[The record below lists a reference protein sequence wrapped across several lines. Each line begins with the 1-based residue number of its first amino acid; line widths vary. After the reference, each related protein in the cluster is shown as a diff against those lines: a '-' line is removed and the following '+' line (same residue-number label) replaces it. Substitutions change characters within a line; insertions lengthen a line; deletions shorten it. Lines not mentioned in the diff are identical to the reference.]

1 MKTSDQIR
9 WTSADLDLLPD
20 NGNRYEI
27 IEGELFV
34 TRAPHWGHQR
44 TCGNF
49 YEKLN
54 IWSRETGLGKP
65 VINPGMIFSDA
76 DNVIPDVVW
85 ISNDRLN
92 NFLDDAGHLTGAPEI
107 VIEVL
112 SPGAENESRD
122 RSAKRKLYSTRGV
135 QEYWIANWQLQ
146 QIEIYRRENAILTLN
161 MTLLAD
167 NILTSPLLP
176 SFSCRVQQLFE

>member
-1 MKTSDQIR
+1 MKTSDR
-9 WTSADLDLLPD
+9 VFWTSADLDLLPD

-27 IEGELFV
+27 IEGELWI
-34 TRAPHWGHQR
+34 TRLPHWNHQR
-44 TCGNF
+44 TCGNI
-49 YEKLN
+49 LVHLDH
-54 IWSRETGLGKP
+54 WSDQSQLGQS
-65 VINPGMIFSDA
+65 VMSPGVIFSEID
-76 DNVIPDVVW
+76 DIIPDVVW

-92 NFLDDAGHLTGAPEI
+92 NFLDDAGHLLGAPEI

-112 SPGAENESRD
+112 SPGTENERRD

-161 MTLLAD
+161 ITLLAGD
-167 NILTSPLLP
+167 ILTSPLLP
-176 SFSCRVQQLFE
+176 GFSCRIQQLFE